1 MRPCSFKAQLTL
13 PRQEGAKTGLGRM
26 FIEASLKSIY
36 KLNHQQSSIKCDQFS
51 YAANC
56 NVAKMLE
63 VLLLHSEVVILKAL
77 DEY

>member
-1 MRPCSFKAQLTL
+1 
-13 PRQEGAKTGLGRM
+13 M